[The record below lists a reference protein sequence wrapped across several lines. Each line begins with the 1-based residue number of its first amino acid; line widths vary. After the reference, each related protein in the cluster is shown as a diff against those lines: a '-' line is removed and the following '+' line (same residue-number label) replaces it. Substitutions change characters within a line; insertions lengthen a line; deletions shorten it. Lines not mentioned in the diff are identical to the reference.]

1 MADNEKD
8 KEVTP
13 SHGADWEVVQLTA
26 STYASA
32 PNPREIDPDD
42 VRTGQESSSALFM
55 SDHFVFPPSEHEN
68 LPIELECSEIHSE
81 AEGQDESYIEEEGDG
96 HDTNEE
102 RRLVQSDDIPQR
114 TDFFDD
120 GRTSSVPNMG
130 YEEGGGLQAMCLVP
144 RPKST
149 DILDPSDSSS
159 PKVDSLPKHSKSSE
173 EDKYDGSGI
182 PSEGWWKRHASSLYR
197 HAKEAHPFWAI
208 FVAASLTGIVILG
221 KRWHRDKWHAF
232 ELKQL
237 LRVNDEKLNRVLG
250 PINRFKDIVIGG
262 HQRSSLTG
270 GVVATRR

>member
-26 STYASA
+26 STYAAA
-32 PNPREIDPDD
+32 PNPPEIDPND

-68 LPIELECSEIHSE
+68 LPIEPECSEIHSE
-81 AEGQDESYIEEEGDG
+81 AEGEDESYIEEEGDG

-102 RRLVQSDDIPQR
+102 RTLVQSDDILQS
-114 TDFFDD
+114 TDFFDG
-120 GRTSSVPNMG
+120 GRTSSVPDMG
-130 YEEGGGLQAMCLVP
+130 YEVGGGLQGMCSVP

-149 DILDPSDSSS
+149 DIIDPSDSSS
-159 PKVDSLPKHSKSSE
+159 PKVDSPPKYSKSSE

-197 HAKEAHPFWAI
+197 YAKEAHPLWSI

-237 LRVNDEKLNRVLG
+237 LRVNDERLNRVLG
-250 PINRFKDIVIGG
+250 PINRFKDIVVGG

-270 GVVATRR
+270 GGIATR